1 MKEKYQKVV
10 ARIIKAVL
18 PVLEKLCAMQN
29 HHIRLIYYRPSCII
43 PFYQAALFFFC
54 WPREIYHHADL
65 RQLDISSPQDFET
78 Y

>member
-65 RQLDISSPQDFET
+65 KTAGYIKSSRFET